1 MRQVAE
7 QLHCPAKEKK
17 SVLQQVRTMLAENGL
32 EDAGYDS
39 IVEELGEPREIAQ
52 TFYEYAAPN
61 ALYAEQRV
69 RQNHR
74 RLVIA
79 LLAFIAAVV
88 TITSIILASLAV
100 TNYYKREAYRNGYYV
115 ESITV
120 YDGLPSED
128 ENVVSTVSGGTQ
140 P

>member
-1 MRQVAE
+1 MKQPKDDYLRQVAE

-17 SVLQQVRTMLAENGL
+17 NVLQQVRTMLAENGL
-32 EDAGYDS
+32 EDTGYDR

-52 TFYEYAAPN
+52 TFYEYAAPS
-61 ALYAEQRV
+61 ALYAEQRA

-100 TNYYKREAYRNGYYV
+100 INYNEQRAYRNGYYV
-115 ESITV
+115 ETLYCEEPQVI
-120 YDGLPSED
+120 SENT
-128 ENVVSTVSGGTQ
+128 EG
-140 P
+140 